1 MKWEGTLM
9 KVYIKL
15 SKTQGGRE
23 RETRNNIQITGTL
36 GNPISLN
43 AVYLTFIR
51 NIIITTRIYFL
62 EVEEIFNFFKALLI
76 SF

>member
-36 GNPISLN
+36 SLFCSFSF
-43 AVYLTFIR
+43 AHLTRPYIQFTVY
-51 NIIITTRIYFL
+51 
-62 EVEEIFNFFKALLI
+62 V
-76 SF
+76 

>member
-15 SKTQGGRE
+15 SKTQGGIE

-51 NIIITTRIYFL
+51 NIIITRIYFL